1 MRRRAPFGTLLTFW
15 AGLIAFTA
23 SADSN
28 PPIWRV
34 DGRHNSVYLL
44 ASVHVLRASD
54 NALPESVLRAY
65 NSAKTIYMEVD
76 LDDLDPTE
84 PSQFALER
92 GVLPEEQSLM
102 DILGPEQYGRAHAQA
117 LALGVDLDQLAQL
130 EPWVVAITIAQMQ
143 FATLGLDP
151 QAGVEQRLAGRAKQ
165 DGKEIRGLETLADQL
180 GALDAL
186 PMKLQGEFLIVSLDE
201 AADMEKDAGELISD
215 WARGDT
221 EALAKTLV
229 HDFDRFPDLYRSL
242 IVDRNRKWA
251 DEIGALLDDDQNY
264 LIVVGALHLVG
275 DDSVIELLRTRGHP
289 AKRQ

>member
-1 MRRRAPFGTLLTFW
+1 MRPRAPLGTLLTICAW
-15 AGLIAFTA
+15 LIAYPA
-23 SADSN
+23 SADSH
-28 PPIWRV
+28 PPIWRI
-34 DGRHNSVYLL
+34 DGKHNSVYLL

-54 NALPESVLRAY
+54 EALPESVLRAY

-84 PSQFALER
+84 PSEFTLAR
-92 GVLPEEQSLM
+92 GVLPPDQSLE
-102 DILGPEQYGRAHAQA
+102 DILGPDQYGRAHAQA
-117 LALGVDLDQLAQL
+117 LDLGVDLDQLAQL

-143 FATLGLDP
+143 FARLGLDP
-151 QAGVEQRLAGRAKQ
+151 QAGVEQRLMGRAKQ

-186 PMKLQGEFLIVSLDE
+186 PMKLQGEFLSISLDE
-201 AADMEKDAGELISD
+201 AADMEKDADELIGD

-229 HDFDRFPDLYRSL
+229 HDFDKFPDLYRSL

-275 DDSVIELLRTRGHP
+275 NDSVIELLRTRGHP